1 MEINSSDL
9 GIWHTVVPT
18 SMGALTLVR
27 DAQAMRGL
35 YYPHHWYLPKQPAF
49 GPRSDDGFDDV
60 IRQLREYL
68 DGQRRDFDL
77 SLDPGGDTVQQRVW
91 TQVRKIA
98 YGETTTYGDLARHL
112 GDAVTPQQVGA
123 AVGRNPLCILIP
135 CHRVVGRGGQLTGYA
150 GGIDRKRR
158 LLQLEHDQGTKMA
171 GTARLALLPPPDTVV
186 RAAHDAAGTT
196 GRELAIS

>member
-60 IRQLREYL
+60 IRQLGEYL

-77 SLDPGGDTVQQRVW
+77 SLDPRGDTVQQGVW
-91 TQVRKIA
+91 TQVQKIA

-150 GGIDRKRR
+150 GGVDRKRR

-171 GTARLALLPPPDTVV
+171 GTARLALLPSPDTVV